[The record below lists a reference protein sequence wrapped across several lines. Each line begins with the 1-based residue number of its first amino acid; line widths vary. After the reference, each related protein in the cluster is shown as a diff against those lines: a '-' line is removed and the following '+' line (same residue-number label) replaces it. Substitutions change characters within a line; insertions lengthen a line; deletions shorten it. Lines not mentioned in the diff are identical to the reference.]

1 MVCLLWFQLAAV
13 SLVRCHHMDVTN
25 LQYFYLFTVLS
36 DSFEF
41 IGAIQINLSICLS
54 CRSVSV
60 RPYLSIH
67 PSFCYKLVLHRNDWT
82 DRARFWLPSGS
93 RRCCQRN
100 SSTVKP
106 HLPWSTCC
114 AGRTYYAS
122 VDHNIQY
129 LLRIFCTTSLSP
141 VRSAGI

>member
-25 LQYFYLFTVLS
+25 LQYFYLFTALS

-54 CRSVSV
+54 CRRVSV

-67 PSFCYKLVLHRNDWT
+67 PYVCYKRNDWT

-100 SSTVKP
+100 S
-106 HLPWSTCC
+106 STCC